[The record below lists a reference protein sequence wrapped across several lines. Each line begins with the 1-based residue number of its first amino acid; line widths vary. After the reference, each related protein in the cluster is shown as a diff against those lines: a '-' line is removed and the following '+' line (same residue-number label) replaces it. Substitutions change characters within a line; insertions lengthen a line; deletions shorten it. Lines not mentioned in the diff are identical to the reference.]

1 MADTHPKLVILGS
14 EGMLGSMVAHYFSE
28 QGVPHI
34 ALNRT
39 KFEAGKD
46 SVEDLL
52 DSLRCPSGAYVVN
65 CIGIVNRRV
74 NQIPDSAVIRI
85 NSLFPHELA
94 EACQKRNL
102 RLIHV
107 STDCVF
113 SGVEGGYIESSS
125 QFAYDLYGMSK
136 LLGEPVKQAMVIR
149 SSFIG
154 SEVKNH
160 YLLVSWVLAQEAKT
174 ISGFT
179 NHFWNGVTSLEFAK
193 VVHKIMDRNLY
204 QPGLFHVFSPETV
217 SKASLV
223 GMIAKAFSRN
233 VSVNPVKAPVSI
245 DRHLKSEKELCA
257 KLKIPSLETQI
268 QEAAKVFCELRL

>member
-1 MADTHPKLVILGS
+1 MSNTNPKLVILGC
-14 EGMLGSMVAHYFSE
+14 EGMLGSMVMRYFAE
-28 QGVPHI
+28 QGIPHI

-39 KFEAGKD
+39 KFDAGKD
-46 SVEDLL
+46 SVEELFDNLK
-52 DSLRCPSGAYVVN
+52 CPAGTYVVN
-65 CIGIVNRRV
+65 CIGVVNRRV
-74 NQIPDSAVIRI
+74 NQIPYSTVIRI

-94 EACQKRNL
+94 DTCQKRNL

-113 SGVEGGYIESSS
+113 SGAEGGYSESSN
-125 QFAYDLYGMSK
+125 QFASDLYGMSK

-154 SEVKNH
+154 PEIRNH
-160 YLLVSWVLAQEAKT
+160 YLLVSWVLAQEGKM
-174 ISGFT
+174 IPGFT
-179 NHFWNGVTSLEFAK
+179 NHLWNGVTSLQFAK
-193 VVHKIMDRNLY
+193 VVHRVMDQNLY

-223 GMIAKAFSRN
+223 SMIARAFGRN
-233 VSVNPVKAPVSI
+233 VNVNPVKAPAAL

-257 KLKIPSLETQI
+257 KLAIPSLENQI
-268 QEAAKVFCELRL
+268 RETAKVFCELQL